1 MSNSNLNNR
10 PPWRAGAPSAEAR
23 SRALSRTSTYIDEQ
37 GNKITSKMIRER
49 NKSRKGGR
57 RSSTFVAPDIKGFIF
72 IYLSIVDP
80 FKGQAVSRLLNLT
93 GVNTTY
99 QSQKHLQKLR
109 WICIVNSFKLKL
121 LISL

>member
-1 MSNSNLNNR
+1 MSKSNLANR

-57 RSSTFVAPDIKGFIF
+57 RSSTFVAPDIKG
-72 IYLSIVDP
+72 
-80 FKGQAVSRLLNLT
+80 
-93 GVNTTY
+93 
-99 QSQKHLQKLR
+99 
-109 WICIVNSFKLKL
+109 
-121 LISL
+121 